1 LRAFNAIP
9 VNGILT
15 AINIPPTGGSNK
27 FLRPAFG
34 DGRLYVTDGA
44 GNIIC
49 LGSPVALPLKCS
61 SPVDYGET
69 VIGSTKTIQINCTAL
84 ISITSVQGCT
94 TGVGTWQCSNST
106 LPKGPVAAG
115 QKFAFP
121 VTWDL
126 TGSSVEDT
134 QNASFG
140 KVIPGVA
147 STSLTL
153 DTINAV
159 PKYSTMLPISLTGT
173 TVSKAPFFYVLTP
186 EIHFGGI
193 VVGSDGAKTGLSSSV
208 VLQNIGAETLT
219 FLGSA
224 WTDSVDSEDGLVEFT
239 NITNGDL
246 GAGFSSSSLPKVGD
260 TLTTGQS
267 ITIPLQFLT
276 NITGTYSTFVQWW
289 TTGGSGYVLLAGSAA
304 TPPIANISISTS
316 DGSWDNSQSAVMD
329 FGNVLAGTTVSR
341 NIRICNNGG
350 SALMIT
356 KSKPPSQ
363 PELFAPNA
371 SGDLHEGQ
379 SIDVRTCALGQVF
392 IVAAP
397 LGVNRLD
404 HSLSDVWILNVE

>member
-1 LRAFNAIP
+1 VTNS
-9 VNGILT
+9 VGTIL
-15 AINIPPTGGSNK
+15 
-27 FLRPAFG
+27 
-34 DGRLYVTDGA
+34 
-44 GNIIC
+44 C

-69 VIGSTKTIQINCTAL
+69 VIGSMKTIQINCTAL
-84 ISITSVQGCT
+84 IPITSVQGCT
-94 TGVGTWQCSNST
+94 TGAGTWQCSNST
-106 LPKGPVAAG
+106 LPKGPLAAG
-115 QKFAFP
+115 SSFSFP

-126 TGSSVEDT
+126 TGSSVEDA

-147 STSLTL
+147 STSLNIY
-153 DTINAV
+153 TINGV
-159 PKYSTMLPISLTGT
+159 PKYSTSLPISLTGT
-173 TVSKAPFFYVLTP
+173 TVSKAAFFDVLTP
-186 EIHFGGI
+186 EVHFGGV
-193 VVGSDGAKTGLSSSV
+193 VVGSEGAKTGLSSSV
-208 VLQNIGAETLT
+208 ILSNIGAETLT

-224 WTDSVDSEDGLVEFT
+224 WTKSVDSEDSPIKFT
-239 NITNGDL
+239 NITNGNL
-246 GAGFSSSSLPKVGD
+246 GDGFSSSSLPKVGD
-260 TLTTGQS
+260 VLTTGQS
-267 ITIPLQFLT
+267 ITIPLEFLT

-289 TTGGSGYVLLAGSAA
+289 TTGGSGYALLAGSAS
-304 TPPIANISISTS
+304 TPPIANISISTM
-316 DGSWDNSQSAVMD
+316 DGAWDSSQPAVMD

-363 PELFAPNA
+363 PELFAPNP
-371 SGDLHEGQ
+371 SVDLHEGQ
-379 SIDVRTCALGQVF
+379 SIDVNMCALGLVS